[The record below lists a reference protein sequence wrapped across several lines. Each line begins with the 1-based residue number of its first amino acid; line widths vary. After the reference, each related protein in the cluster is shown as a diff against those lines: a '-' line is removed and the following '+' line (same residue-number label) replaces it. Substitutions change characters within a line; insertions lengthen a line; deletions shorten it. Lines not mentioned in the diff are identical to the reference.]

1 MFCFLMMLLLLLRK
15 WTQISP
21 CFERLPHLGLASWVL
36 ESYMARRLGFSRLLF
51 SPDLLLLGFSHEL
64 RQILSG
70 AGSWVGS
77 CLGRLILITWNAKI
91 QIRNAAEVCR
101 NIYIHIGELKSQ
113 FRSAHQ
119 SPVYLN
125 WRIFVDLLLFL
136 NLRWLRRGRRGIHG
150 VRLEFGKDP
159 LRRTRILRHSADT
172 KPITAN
178 SGTYLPRDCC
188 ALLSTCHS
196 NSVVWLGLALST
208 QKKWQKFWV
217 QIL

>member
-1 MFCFLMMLLLLLRK
+1 MRRK
-15 WTQISP
+15 
-21 CFERLPHLGLASWVL
+21 F
-36 ESYMARRLGFSRLLF
+36 
-51 SPDLLLLGFSHEL
+51 
-64 RQILSG
+64 
-70 AGSWVGS
+70 AG
-77 CLGRLILITWNAKI
+77 
-91 QIRNAAEVCR
+91 
-101 NIYIHIGELKSQ
+101 IYIHIGELKSQ

-136 NLRWLRRGRRGIHG
+136 NLRWLRRGRSGIHC

-196 NSVVWLGLALST
+196 NSRVWLGLALST
-208 QKKWQKFWV
+208 QKKMTEIFGTNFLDSKSQNFVKEPCFSSAS
-217 QIL
+217 INPFFLCEFHKLYIIKCR